1 MKKRISIL
9 GIYVSIY
16 YLVIIL
22 FSLWFSFFSDDPWGF
37 GIFGILGLLV
47 LGLPLLLIESLLMLI
62 DNLILKN
69 AIGLI
74 ISLIFSYFIFI
85 EMELLIF

>member
-9 GIYVSIY
+9 GVYVSIY

-22 FSLWFSFFSDDPWGF
+22 FSLWFSFFSNDSWG
-37 GIFGILGLLV
+37 FGILGLLV
-47 LGLPLLLIESLLMLI
+47 LGLPILLIESLLMLI

-74 ISLIFSYFIFI
+74 ISLIFSYFILI
-85 EMELLIF
+85 EMGLLK